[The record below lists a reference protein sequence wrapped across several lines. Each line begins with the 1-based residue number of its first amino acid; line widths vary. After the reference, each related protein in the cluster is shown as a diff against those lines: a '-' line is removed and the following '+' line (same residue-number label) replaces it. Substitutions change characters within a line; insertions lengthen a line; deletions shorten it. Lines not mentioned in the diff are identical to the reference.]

1 MKTKLFEQL
10 FEEAMD
16 KLEQQFNFGD
26 DTFVNEETEEF
37 DEEAAEEYAKE
48 WIAEDAE
55 ILLQSMLDTKKHIK
69 PEIINAAGS
78 TLDVAIYLMADS
90 EGVHP
95 SLAHPKETKKLFME
109 TYDIDEMLW
118 PYWAQILYNYDL
130 EGPLWVTYGDGKI
143 RNKMLDAGY
152 MDWDSVWDDFEIRY

>member
-1 MKTKLFEQL
+1 
-10 FEEAMD
+10 
-16 KLEQQFNFGD
+16 
-26 DTFVNEETEEF
+26 
-37 DEEAAEEYAKE
+37 
-48 WIAEDAE
+48 
-55 ILLQSMLDTKKHIK
+55 
-69 PEIINAAGS
+69 
-78 TLDVAIYLMADS
+78 
-90 EGVHP
+90 
-95 SLAHPKETKKLFME
+95 ME